1 MASGASE
8 SELLAQFQSITGAD
22 SDKAKFFLD
31 SAQGQLEMALA
42 AFYDGEPEFESVP
55 SETGPASSA
64 SQTSSS
70 QSFSAGKSNSKK
82 NSYGG
87 NSNIHSLATTMS
99 DEDEDDDDKETG
111 QAFYA
116 GGSSTSGQ
124 QILGPPKKGGQDFV
138 KEMFK
143 KAREQGAEVDEDGD
157 SSSLT
162 SRSLNSFGG
171 TGFKLGSNDNDSEV
185 VPSMSKSKREEC
197 EFTLKMWQNGFSLDD
212 GPLRAYDD
220 PTNREFL
227 SCIMKGKVP
236 LELVREAHGG
246 EVNIKMEDHK
256 HEEFVKP
263 KVSVKPFQ
271 GAGHILGSV
280 LPNMEIKSSGSAED
294 QKNSEGKASEQIKV
308 DDAQPSTSLQVRLS
322 NGTRLVVKLNNTHT
336 VSDLR
341 RYITIARPE
350 YASTSFSLQT
360 TFPNKELIND
370 SETLETAGLLGA
382 AILLRPK

>member
-1 MASGASE
+1 MGGNMASGASE

-55 SETGPASSA
+55 SETAPASSA
-64 SQTSSS
+64 S

-185 VPSMSKSKREEC
+185 VPSI
-197 EFTLKMWQNGFSLDD
+197 LDD

-370 SETLETAGLLGA
+370 SENSRDCRTP
-382 AILLRPK
+382 RSCNSS